1 MVAFNFAAVDEES
14 WWVCNVAGTVVVFN
28 FAVEGSW
35 WVCKVE
41 DVAAALVVDEEE
53 WWGGRFVFKCPLE
66 GKMEVEDVG
75 VALVVGRW
83 GVGKVGRVVVMF
95 NLPVTATCE
104 ALFDNTVLVCG

>member
-1 MVAFNFAAVDEES
+1 M
-14 WWVCNVAGTVVVFN
+14 
-28 FAVEGSW
+28 
-35 WVCKVE
+35 
-41 DVAAALVVDEEE
+41 
-53 WWGGRFVFKCPLE
+53 FKCPLE
-66 GKMEVEDVG
+66 GRKEVEDVG